1 VVCSFGGSLSL
12 SLWVCLC
19 GLLLFLLLCL
29 VICWGIL
36 VLFGMFVGVVFFCWF
51 PPFFLVHE
59 NFVLSSEFVFL
70 MGNLL

>member
-1 VVCSFGGSLSL
+1 MVCSFGGSLSL

-36 VLFGMFVGVVFFCWF
+36 VLFGMFVGVVFVGSPLFFCWF
-51 PPFFLVHE
+51 MKI
-59 NFVLSSEFVFL
+59 FVLSSEFVFL

>member
-1 VVCSFGGSLSL
+1 MVCSFGGSLSL

-36 VLFGMFVGVVFFCWF
+36 VLFGMFVGVVFLLV
-51 PPFFLVHE
+51 PPFF
-59 NFVLSSEFVFL
+59 FGS
-70 MGNLL
+70 